1 MALRNPASG
10 PNTPPLMTAPTAP
23 RKATSIRLSAE
34 ADRQL
39 SELSTT
45 LGITRTAVLELAVRV
60 LGKGIFQPLPL
71 REHWC
76 PDCDSPVVGI
86 HDADCIH

>member
-1 MALRNPASG
+1 
-10 PNTPPLMTAPTAP
+10 MTTETTAP

-39 SELSTT
+39 GELATT
-45 LGITRTAVLELAVRV
+45 LNITRTAVLELAVRV
-60 LGKGIFQPLPL
+60 LGKSIFQPITL

-76 PDCDSPVVGI
+76 PACDSPVVGI

>member
-1 MALRNPASG
+1 
-10 PNTPPLMTAPTAP
+10 MTTTTAP

-39 SELSTT
+39 GQLAAT
-45 LGITRTAVLELAVRV
+45 LNITRTAVLELAVRV
-60 LGKGIFQPLPL
+60 LGKAVFQPITL